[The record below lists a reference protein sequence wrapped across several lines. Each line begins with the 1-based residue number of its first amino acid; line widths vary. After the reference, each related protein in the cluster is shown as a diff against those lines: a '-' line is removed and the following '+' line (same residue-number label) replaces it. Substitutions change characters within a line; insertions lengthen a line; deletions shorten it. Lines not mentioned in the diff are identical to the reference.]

1 MGRLELSVLLPVIR
15 IINVK
20 SAILLPIVLKDMKA
34 RKRRVLF
41 AALGIL
47 IGTMTIIAILTISAA
62 GKAQVYS
69 QLEKYGPNLT
79 IMPAIS
85 TLDMKLG
92 SINLGRL
99 SVGDNYIRQDNLPE
113 IRTIA
118 DDEIKKALGITD
130 GGEIAVLAPKL
141 YVDTQLNDSPLT
153 VVGIEP
159 DQELAI
165 KTWWTIEQGSYIESD
180 KAEQVVIGAV
190 AANILKLN
198 IGDEIALNDAKLTI
212 TGILVETG
220 SVDDFQI
227 FANLQTVQKAF
238 DKEGMLSVVDVRAL
252 CNACPVDVIADV
264 LNSQIPGIRAVAVRQ
279 VAESEMGMVGKVNR
293 FMLVLGGVTLLIGLF
308 GVLNTMITTV
318 NERIKDIGIMRAVGA
333 SRRQIITIFIFEA
346 VLIGIIGGTFGFLVG
361 TSLAYMVG
369 PLLFEGATI
378 AFVPVYLPLSIGLA
392 VLVAVLASILPV
404 RRASQ
409 IRVAD
414 CFRSL

>member
-1 MGRLELSVLLPVIR
+1 MR
-15 IINVK
+15 
-20 SAILLPIVLKDMKA
+20 A
-34 RKRRVLF
+34 RKKRVLF
-41 AALGIL
+41 SSLGIL

-85 TLDMKLG
+85 TVDMKLG

-99 SVGDNYIRQDNLPE
+99 SVGDNYIAQDNLLV
-113 IRTIA
+113 IRAIA
-118 DDEIKKALGITD
+118 DGEIKKSLGITD

-141 YVDTQLNDSPLT
+141 YIDTQLNGTPLT

-159 DQELAI
+159 DPELAI
-165 KTWWTIEQGSYIESD
+165 KTWWAIEQGAYIESN
-180 KAEQVVIGAV
+180 KAEQAVIGAV
-190 AANILKLN
+190 TANVLKLN
-198 IGDEIALNDAKLTI
+198 VGDEIVLNNTKLTV

-220 SVDDFQI
+220 SIDDFQI
-227 FANLQTVQKAF
+227 FANLLTVQKTF
-238 DKEGMLSVVDVRAL
+238 DKVGMLSVVDVRAL
-252 CNACPVDVIADV
+252 CNACPVGIIADE
-264 LNSQIPGIRAVAVRQ
+264 LNSQIPGIRAVAVKQ
-279 VAESEMGMVGKVNR
+279 VAETEMGMVGKVNR

-333 SRRQIITIFIFEA
+333 SRRQIITIFTFEA

-361 TSLAYMVG
+361 TALAYMVG

-378 AFVPVYLPLSIGLA
+378 VFVPVYLPLSIGLA
-392 VLVAVLASILPV
+392 VLVAVLASIWPV